1 MRRNDRPV
9 RAHFYT
15 VFGKQYCAL
24 CEADM
29 KIRIFISLHTA
40 YDKGFAPSLF
50 YSYPKEAI
58 PARSNI
64 PGRNC
69 KDKECDHQRI
79 TEKGG
84 IVNEAFD
91 L

>member
-29 KIRIFISLHTA
+29 KIRNFIFLHTS
-40 YDKGFAPSLF
+40 YDKDFDPSLF
-50 YSYPKEAI
+50 HSYPKQKQFPLGKNTRQE
-58 PARSNI
+58 
-64 PGRNC
+64 
-69 KDKECDHQRI
+69 
-79 TEKGG
+79 
-84 IVNEAFD
+84 

>member
-24 CEADM
+24 CEVDM
-29 KIRIFISLHTA
+29 KIRIFISLHTV
-40 YDKGFAPSLF
+40 YDKGAPCALSG
-50 YSYPKEAI
+50 YP
-58 PARSNI
+58 S
-64 PGRNC
+64 

-79 TEKGG
+79 TKKGG